1 MAFSFIPKSAEDIEA
16 NPELNSQAK
25 IILVNAYKT
34 FISLTSKNGKP
45 VMDDPFAIDVK
56 APKNVKIHRSFTRE
70 VNIKTLGESFGI
82 SFSFGNGSRGNMGAA
97 NRGSLFE
104 RRLTDDFN
112 LYSRIRNPDNPDYF
126 YKKFIKDFHEQY
138 AKGKVRDIVVL
149 PEGALNKKRPLV
161 FSGDN
166 VYIEKPYTRAN
177 IGSTVTDITVTIDRE
192 PIYISC
198 KLGGTVTFFNIGVT
212 KYLKEDEIMAGEIKN
227 KQGRA
232 LLDIFGINPM
242 WFASVFKAAASTKDK
257 DTVPM
262 PKSLVQD
269 MTGKINKQKTQHFLL
284 SGIGYGYHLVHAK
297 NATSP
302 EIDHM
307 VMEKSTADKYVEVN
321 KLVVKYPSPGIA
333 KRIDVL
339 IDTPKFKF
347 KLNFRN
353 KGGGVFPSHL
363 LCDYQIIHL

>member
-1 MAFSFIPKSAEDIEA
+1 MAFSFIPKSESDIEA
-16 NPELNSQAK
+16 NTELSSQDRKKLA
-25 IILVNAYKT
+25 NAYKT
-34 FISLTSKNGKP
+34 FIALTSKNGKP
-45 VMDDPFAIDVK
+45 VMDDPFAIDVRS
-56 APKNVKIHRSFTRE
+56 PRNVKIHRSFTGE
-70 VNIKTLGESFGI
+70 VDIKTLSESFGI
-82 SFSFGNGSRGNMGAA
+82 SFSFGNGSRGNLGAA

-126 YKKFIKDFHEQY
+126 YKKFIQDFHEQY
-138 AKGKVRDIVVL
+138 ARGRIRDIVVI

-166 VYIEKPYTRAN
+166 VYIEKPHTQAN
-177 IGSTVTDITVTIDRE
+177 IGSTVTDITVTVDRE

-212 KYLKEDEIMAGEIKN
+212 KYLKEDEILAGEIKN
-227 KQGRA
+227 KQGRI
-232 LLDIFGINPM
+232 LLDIFGINPI
-242 WFASVFKAAASTKDK
+242 WFASVFKAAASLKDR
-257 DTVPM
+257 TSVPM
-262 PKSLVQD
+262 PSSLVQD
-269 MTGKINKQKTQHFLL
+269 VTSNIDKQKTQNFLL

-307 VMEKSTADKYVEVN
+307 VMEESSANRYVKVN
-321 KLVVKYPSPGIA
+321 RIVVKYPSPGTA
-333 KRIDVL
+333 KRIDVMV
-339 IDTPKFKF
+339 DTPKFKF

-363 LCDYQIIHL
+363 LCDYQIVHL